1 MNAMYTQ
8 WVEIISKVA
17 FLFLQLQKSKEYF
30 YSCQLTR
37 KVTSLFVR
45 NSTFFGFV
53 YIPPWGCFARKK
65 CWISNKSWCHFWI
78 ELISWKK
85 PVCTSVLMRN
95 IWNPYDTALKLKTHT
110 VWCVNDG
117 LSRNLRWG
125 FQRIPDNPSLTD
137 HTVYVRLRM
146 RL

>member
-8 WVEIISKVA
+8 WVEIISKVV
-17 FLFLQLQKSKEYF
+17 FLFLQLQKSKKYF

-37 KVTSLFVR
+37 KMTSLFVR
-45 NSTFFGFV
+45 NSKNFGFV

-78 ELISWKK
+78 ELNSWKK

-95 IWNPYDTALKLKTHT
+95 IWNPYDTALKLKTHICKIKNAT
-110 VWCVNDG
+110 LDIISIHCGTYIWCC
-117 LSRNLRWG
+117 
-125 FQRIPDNPSLTD
+125 SLYLNIT
-137 HTVYVRLRM
+137 
-146 RL
+146 

>member
-78 ELISWKK
+78 ELNSWKK
-85 PVCTSVLMRN
+85 TCMHQCFDEKYLKS
-95 IWNPYDTALKLKTHT
+95 IWYGIKIEDTYRVVRQWWIVQKPPLRFPEDSGQSII
-110 VWCVNDG
+110 DG
-117 LSRNLRWG
+117 PHGMCLQ
-125 FQRIPDNPSLTD
+125 F
-137 HTVYVRLRM
+137 
-146 RL
+146 